1 MADRVTAHLMTEAD
15 LARTLDRMAR
25 QIAEVIAAR
34 PDDASHP
41 PLALVGLQVRGV
53 PIAQRIAARVKVLE
67 GIDVPVGILDTTMY
81 RDDVRMRARPL
92 TVRRTDV
99 PFDITGRHLVLCD
112 DVLYTGRS
120 ARAALDA
127 LLDMGRPASV
137 RFLCVVDRGLRELPV
152 SPDFVGLQVP
162 TLPGQEV
169 RVRLSDIDDREGVWL
184 VDVVS
189 EEQ

>member
-34 PDDASHP
+34 SDDADHP

-53 PIAQRIAARVKVLE
+53 PIAQRIAARVKALE

-81 RDDVRMRARPL
+81 RDDVRMRARSL

-152 SPDFVGLQVP
+152 APDFVGMHVP

-169 RVRLSDIDDREGVWL
+169 RVRLSDVDEREGVWL
-184 VDVVS
+184 VDVTPD
-189 EEQ
+189 QT

>member
-1 MADRVTAHLMTEAD
+1 MADRIAAHLMTEAD

-25 QIAEVIAAR
+25 QIAEVLADR
-34 PDDASHP
+34 SDDAQGP
-41 PLALVGLQVRGV
+41 PLALVGLQVRGL
-53 PIAQRIAARVKVLE
+53 PIAQRLAARIKKLE
-67 GIDVPVGILDTTMY
+67 GADVPVGVLDATMY

-99 PFDITGRHLVLCD
+99 PFDISGRHLVLCD

-137 RFLCVVDRGLRELPV
+137 RFLCIVDRGLRELPIAA
-152 SPDFVGLQVP
+152 DFVGRHVP

-169 RVRLSDIDDREGVWL
+169 RVRLGEVDDREGVWL
-184 VDVVS
+184 VDVTADA
-189 EEQ
+189 E